1 MSKIIATKAIRGAH
15 KIVTRAKEDLAKAI
29 DESGIDS
36 PVAFPDT
43 NYYLPFAYAML
54 GIKAQKA
61 KDLLEI
67 LKYAESLLPP
77 IPSENVWLPYLGP
90 TLDAGMATLFAQE
103 IIEVLKY
110 SLGNTITPTN
120 EFWVGFTTDA
130 ILREQGIKLV
140 DGRMPGFAAIVGA
153 APTNE
158 EAVRLVRELQERR
171 ILIFMSAATDGKCI
185 AEQLAEEEVQMGW
198 DMFLVPHGKDIT
210 STVYALNFA
219 ALHKLP
225 ILFICE
231 NNEFSVY
238 TRLNERQAKRPIYR
252 IAEAH
257 GLTSYVG
264 NGNDVEEVFSIAKTA
279 VDSARQGKGPQF
291 IELSTYRW
299 REHCGPDFD
308 DHLGY
313 RAAQEI
319 EIGLKDC
326 PIAKF
331 TTRLKQNNTLSQ
343 ADVEQFEAEIDEEV
357 SDAFK
362 FALSSAKPSTKDAGE
377 RVYA

>member
-1 MSKIIATKAIRGAH
+1 MKMENHLALFRSMLRIRRVEEAIADRYAEQEMRCPMHLCIGQEAIAVGVCAALSENDVMFSNHRAH
-15 KIVTRAKEDLAKAI
+15 GHYLAKGGNLNAMVAELYGRSTGCCGGRGGSMHLI
-29 DESGIDS
+29 DL
-36 PVAFPDT
+36 
-43 NYYLPFAYAML
+43 N
-54 GIKAQKA
+54 
-61 KDLLEI
+61 
-67 LKYAESLLPP
+67 
-77 IPSENVWLPYLGP
+77 
-90 TLDAGMATLFAQE
+90 
-103 IIEVLKY
+103 
-110 SLGNTITPTN
+110 
-120 EFWVGFTTDA
+120 VGFMGATPIVGGTVPLA
-130 ILREQGIKLV
+130 
-140 DGRMPGFAAIVGA
+140 VGA
-153 APTNE
+153 AWAALLKAENRISVIFFGDGCFE
-158 EAVRLVRELQERR
+158 EGVVHE
-171 ILIFMSAATDGKCI
+171 S
-185 AEQLAEEEVQMGW
+185 
-198 DMFLVPHGKDIT
+198 
-210 STVYALNFA
+210 LNFA